1 MQGTATAQTQA
12 TANAQVQATANA
24 QVQAQATADAWT
36 QASVMQRLTHQP
48 VQPSY
53 IFYTVRPGDTVES
66 IARRFHDVAWLIRRR
81 NGGLWTMAPGQ
92 QIRVW
97 QWPFGA
103 PYHVIVRTMTDTP
116 RYYTVRT
123 GDTLSAIAAALHS
136 DVGTLAGEN
145 NLGASDLIYSGQS
158 LVLHHYT
165 VRLRGA
171 LVPGVPA
178 SALHTGL
185 LLTDVSNLV
194 GIDAALVKGLVYHET
209 GWQMVRGASGEIGMV
224 QIMPYMANWVER
236 ALIGYHVDPNVP
248 VYNAL
253 EGTLLLAYYLD
264 ETNRDAHKSLALYH
278 SGDTFSNER
287 NGIYIRTIESLRD
300 YFYHHPQAGF

>member
-1 MQGTATAQTQA
+1 MHVTATAQTQA
-12 TANAQVQATANA
+12 TTSAQATANA
-24 QVQAQATADAWT
+24 QVQAQATTDART
-36 QASVMQRLTHQP
+36 QAAVMQRLTHQP

-53 IFYTVRPGDTVES
+53 IFYTVRPGDTVAS
-66 IARRFHDVAWLIRRR
+66 IAQHFHDVAWLIRRR

-103 PYHVIVRTMTDTP
+103 PYHAIVRSTTDNP
-116 RYYTVRT
+116 HYYTVRP
-123 GDTLSAIAAALHS
+123 GDTLGAIAAALNT
-136 DVGTLAGEN
+136 DTGTLAGEN
-145 NLGASDLIYSGQS
+145 GLGAGDLIYSGQN

-165 VRLRGA
+165 VRLRGT

-194 GIDAALVKGLVYHET
+194 GTDAALVKGLVYHET

-224 QIMPYMANWVER
+224 QIMPFMANWVER

-248 VYNAL
+248 VNNAL

-264 ETNRDAHKSLALYH
+264 ATNGDVHKSLALYH
-278 SGDTFSNER
+278 SGDVFSNER